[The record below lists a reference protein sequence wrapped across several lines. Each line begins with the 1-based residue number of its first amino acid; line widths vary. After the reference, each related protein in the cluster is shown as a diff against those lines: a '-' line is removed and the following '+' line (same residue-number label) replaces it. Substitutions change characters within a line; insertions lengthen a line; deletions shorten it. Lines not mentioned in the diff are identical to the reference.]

1 MARKT
6 ADPRENIK
14 LWRARLGETE
24 AGQVANGTDMARIAG
39 MTRQNFIEN
48 YVRPDEQF
56 PILKRGREGT
66 GYEFRVADALAH
78 LIRRA
83 EERLAA
89 SDARARQVTA
99 LIGVEVPDDEN
110 PLSLAEIKTQ
120 IEAMNALQRM
130 KREQG
135 HFVTAERHREVVR
148 ALATAVQLGI
158 FGLPAKLDP
167 TGQLPPE
174 VRSKIDD
181 AMSDLAVRIQELAE
195 NELGA
200 DAFIARADDARTGN
214 RL

>member
-14 LWRARLGETE
+14 TWRARLGEATPD
-24 AGQVANGTDMARIAG
+24 QIANAVQMSRIAG
-39 MTRQNFIEN
+39 MTWQNFREI
-48 YVRPDEQF
+48 YVKGDPTLPVAKQGKE
-56 PILKRGREGT
+56 GR
-66 GYEFRVADALAH
+66 GYEFRVHDVLSH

-83 EERLAA
+83 EERIAA
-89 SDARARQVTA
+89 DDAKARDLTA
-99 LIGVEVPDDEN
+99 LIGVEMPDEDGAV
-110 PLSLAEIKTQ
+110 SVQEIRQ
-120 IEAMNALQRM
+120 RIDAMNALFRF

-135 HFVTAERHREVVR
+135 LFVTAERHREVVR
-148 ALATAVQLGI
+148 AILSAVQLGI

-167 TGQLPPE
+167 TGQLPPT
-174 VRSKIDD
+174 VRSKID
-181 AMSDLAVRIQELAE
+181 AELSDLAVRIQELAE